1 MRAERLF
8 FAVKPGGLFL
18 KALEAV
24 SGELKSLLRN
34 ASFVP
39 VQNIHLTLCFIG
51 ETDKTESIKAAAA
64 GVAFEPFD
72 LEIDKLGVFRGDL
85 IWIGLKSSDALFSLS
100 AAIRAKMRDNGIS
113 FDPKPFKP
121 HITIARRADIR
132 SDLSFTSVNI
142 PKASMRCDK
151 FGLYRSE
158 RSEGKQI
165 YTLTAEFQH

>member
-1 MRAERLF
+1 MRLF
-8 FAVKPGGLFL
+8 FAVKPRGLFL

-24 SGELKSLLRN
+24 SGDLKRLLRN

-51 ETDKTESIKAAAA
+51 ETDKIELIKASAV
-64 GVAFEPFD
+64 GVSFDPFD
-72 LEIDKLGVFRGDL
+72 LETDKPGVFNGNL
-85 IWIGLKSSDALFSLS
+85 IWIGLKTSDALLSLS
-100 AAIRAKMRDNGIS
+100 AAIRARMRDNGIL

-121 HITIARRADIR
+121 HITIARRADIQ
-132 SDLSFTSVNI
+132 SNFSLTSVNI

-158 RSEGKQI
+158 RCEGKQV
-165 YTLTAEFQH
+165 YSLTAEF